1 LTRLAIFI
9 GNKGGGYILDELINK
24 IDDLIELSK
33 TLKVFVE
40 HKDIED
46 AFDCIEE
53 MRGDLV
59 KVKENLKIEYDK
71 EIPSEWDW

>member
-1 LTRLAIFI
+1 MDDMGTW
-9 GNKGGGYILDELINK
+9 KNK

-40 HKDIED
+40 NKDIED

-53 MRGDLV
+53 INDDLKVV
-59 KVKENLKIEYDK
+59 KGKLKMKYD
-71 EIPSEWDW
+71 EEVPNEWDW

>member
-1 LTRLAIFI
+1 MDDMGTW
-9 GNKGGGYILDELINK
+9 KNK

-40 HKDIED
+40 HDDIED

-53 MRGDLV
+53 MNDDLV
-59 KVKENLKIEYDK
+59 EVKKDLKAEYDK
-71 EIPSEWDW
+71 KFPSEWDW

>member
-1 LTRLAIFI
+1 M
-9 GNKGGGYILDELINK
+9 GGGCILDELLNK

-53 MRGDLV
+53 MNDD
-59 KVKENLKIEYDK
+59 LKIVKGKLKMQYD
-71 EIPSEWDW
+71 EEVPSEWDW